1 MNITP
6 LDIQQKKFLISFRG
20 YERAEVDLFLEQ
32 VREEM
37 ERLVRENAELAEF
50 RQGYDERVR
59 EFRSREETLKNTLV
73 TTQRL
78 AEDIKE
84 TARKE
89 ADAVIKDAQ
98 VRAQQIIAKAQEEKV
113 RLDADIHELG
123 RRKHHAVLD
132 LRKLL
137 QAHLEM
143 LNYEA
148 GGGGA
153 KGGQTGNP

>member
-6 LDIQQKKFLISFRG
+6 LDIQQKRFLVAFRG

-32 VREEM
+32 VRDEM
-37 ERLVRENAELAEF
+37 EKLVRENAELGEF
-50 RQGYDERVR
+50 RQGYDDRVR
-59 EFRSREETLKNTLV
+59 EFRSREETLKNTLI

-84 TARKE
+84 TARRE
-89 ADAVIKDAQ
+89 ADAIIKDAQ

-132 LRKLL
+132 LKKML
-137 QAHLEM
+137 QTHLEM
-143 LNYEA
+143 VNYEA
-148 GGGGA
+148 GGGT
-153 KGGQTGNP
+153 KGGQGTNP